1 MAERVSHY
9 CLQCQIHPSCYVVLV
24 EDQGVEVSERSGDN
38 NAGCVRGGGRG
49 VVQVA
54 EHRPVGSGQCT
65 RVHHHN
71 RQQVNHPSSGC
82 QGEKSPV
89 AIRRGSE
96 ALRSGETVKS
106 NLETPGFYRDFT
118 GELE

>member
-1 MAERVSHY
+1 MCELMVVWSVSY
-9 CLQCQIHPSCYVVLV
+9 SCCYPWLRGCPIIVFNVPIHPSCYVVLV

-38 NAGCVRGGGRG
+38 NAGCVRGGGR

-71 RQQVNHPSSGC
+71 QQQVNHPLDTK
-82 QGEKSPV
+82 E
-89 AIRRGSE
+89 
-96 ALRSGETVKS
+96 RS
-106 NLETPGFYRDFT
+106 LQLP
-118 GELE
+118 